1 MRLYKQ
7 RNAHSGR
14 LPEAHGTERHAFYP
28 VRHRERVDPDRV
40 FCCRCRAA
48 IPLSPPSALSPVHGD
63 QKQSAISEITVFEQ
77 TGRQVGQTQTEEVG
91 VSC

>member
-1 MRLYKQ
+1 MLFTRFATESVWTPIVCSAVGVGQQYHLY
-7 RNAHSGR
+7 
-14 LPEAHGTERHAFYP
+14 
-28 VRHRERVDPDRV
+28 
-40 FCCRCRAA
+40 
-48 IPLSPPSALSPVHGD
+48 LSPPSALSPVHGD